1 MPLDNLIATSYGSE
15 DCIFAGHELDRQR
28 ALESLTAADDEGVGF
43 AEFLEK
49 HRQYLTNRQ
58 CSLEHIEEQLQRV
71 QSLDLYFI
79 LH

>member
-1 MPLDNLIATSYGSE
+1 MTLDNLIAASYGSE

-28 ALESLTAADDEGVGF
+28 ALKSLTAANNEEVGF

-49 HRQYLTNRQ
+49 HRQYLISRQ

-71 QSLDLYFI
+71 QTLDLYFS
-79 LH
+79 LD